1 VAASRIQRW
10 WLNQK
15 AGWLLFLKKPAA
27 AQAIYEHMIALNP
40 QDVGARSLL
49 AGMLAEQGHTEA
61 ALTHLQTLER
71 DNPKDGAVLFNI
83 GFIHEQ
89 AERTELAEDY
99 FRRALALQ
107 PNIDRAWYGLGLV
120 LIKQGRLKEALE
132 ALKRNTE
139 LQPMSPYG
147 WYQLA
152 MTHHHLGDDGEA
164 KKIRKHLEQ
173 FEPKVAKQLARDLDS
188 TPATAVPAAGGNG

>member
-1 VAASRIQRW
+1 MASSKLQRW
-10 WLNQK
+10 LMNQK
-15 AGWLLFLKKPAA
+15 AGWLLYFKKPQA
-27 AQAIYEHMIALNP
+27 AQEIYAQMVTLDPKDTA
-40 QDVGARSLL
+40 ARSML
-49 AGMLAEQGHTEA
+49 AGMLAEQGKTHEA
-61 ALTHLQTLER
+61 LEHLQIVER
-71 DNPKDGAVLFNI
+71 DNPKDGAALFNI

-89 AERTELAEDY
+89 AERTDLAEQY
-99 FRRALALQ
+99 FRRAIGLQ

-120 LIKQGRLKEALE
+120 LIKQGRLQEALD

-164 KKIRKHLEQ
+164 RKIKKHLEQ
-173 FEPKVAKQLARDLDS
+173 FEPKFAKQLARDLDS
-188 TPATAVPAAGGNG
+188 APAAAVSAASANG